1 MIFVLTLAIGCD
13 EQNEQSDSG
22 NQDTTQAPVTEQ
34 IDHQPNDQPSDPVQS
49 VSTGPKNFGELVE
62 LFGAD
67 LVTDEYK
74 EIAMDP
80 LDQLPKFNEANES
93 HFRRYQV
100 RKPVTLKKGM
110 KTYPRFILKCYRFA
124 SEKAADRAATRWLND
139 FETSADSI
147 ALGDPVDAVKSPPL
161 FCSLREEGFFILQ
174 TACIYQHPTQDS
186 LKERFFTWMEDNGA
200 RMGWEIGCDAGRL
213 SYRFQND
220 L

>member
-1 MIFVLTLAIGCD
+1 MFCT
-13 EQNEQSDSG
+13 
-22 NQDTTQAPVTEQ
+22 
-34 IDHQPNDQPSDPVQS
+34 
-49 VSTGPKNFGELVE
+49 
-62 LFGAD
+62 D

-74 EIAMDP
+74 EVAMDP
-80 LDQLPKFNEANES
+80 LDRLPKFNEANES
-93 HFRRYQV
+93 LFRRYQV

-110 KTYPRFILKCYRFA
+110 KTYPRFIIKSYRFA

-161 FCSLREEGFFILQ
+161 FCSLRENGLFILQ

-186 LKERFFTWMEDNGA
+186 LKNRFFTWMEDNGA

-213 SYRFQND
+213 TYRFQND